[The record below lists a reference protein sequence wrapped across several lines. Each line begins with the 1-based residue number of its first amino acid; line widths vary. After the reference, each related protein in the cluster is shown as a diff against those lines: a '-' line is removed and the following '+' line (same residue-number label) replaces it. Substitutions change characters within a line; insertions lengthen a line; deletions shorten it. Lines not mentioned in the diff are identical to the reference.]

1 MKHWILPAV
10 SICVLGI
17 AAFAQDVQPEDQP
30 EGEATAP
37 ASHVTTTTIECAG
50 TWTMDELVRFDL
62 ERVGPPDPWVVPAPK
77 HWKHGHELG
86 PGIGGNEALPA
97 PAPAPRAPSAI
108 ASCPGLIA
116 PTITS
121 SFLGLEDGAITIP
134 PDTMGAVG
142 PNDIVVMLNDRVR
155 LQDRSGA
162 EIVTVSLSSFWA
174 PVSPSAPFDP
184 VIMFDPHSDRWI
196 ACVDSHR
203 RSAASQTLFAISTTS
218 DPGGAWSFYSID
230 ADATNVAWADFPRMG
245 YNGTWIAITNNMFT
259 NAGDSFA
266 GASMWVIDKATALV
280 PGGPLTITTFAYP
293 FDNVGGVFGASL
305 TPATTH
311 DPAETTL
318 WVIDAVGFTSGGI
331 QAHRLSSITGT
342 GPAPVWAPAPDG
354 IFPGTGLFPVD
365 WNYTTGTPRA
375 IQPGTSSRI
384 ATNGARIY
392 DADFRNGRLWYTHV
406 GGLPAGG
413 ADRAATFW
421 YEIDPTAGA
430 DAPIV
435 QTGIVDDFDVFHFFP
450 SIAVNCANDM
460 MLGFTRSSSAVF
472 AEAAF
477 TYRLASDPPGTT
489 RPVTQI
495 KAGEDSYAKDFNSG
509 SIRWGDYSA
518 TVVDPVDDRS
528 MWTLQEYARTDVGGS
543 ASDDRWGTWWGR
555 LFAPAVCIGD
565 VNGDGSTNAAD
576 FTILAGNFGSNVPP
590 NTGGDLNGD
599 GIVNAADFTILAGDF
614 GC

>member
-1 MKHWILPAV
+1 MLHRSCLALVLAV
-10 SICVLGI
+10 GAS
-17 AAFAQDVQPEDQP
+17 AAAVVAQDARPQGDP
-30 EGEATAP
+30 EGEAKAP
-37 ASHVTTTTIECAG
+37 ASHATTRQIECVG
-50 TWTMDELVRFDL
+50 TWTMQELVRFDL

-77 HWKHGHELG
+77 QWKRGHELG
-86 PGIGGNEALPA
+86 LPDPGAVPA
-97 PAPAPRAPSAI
+97 PAPQAPPSAI
-108 ASCPGLIA
+108 ATCSEMNA

-121 SFLGLEDGAITIP
+121 SFLGLEDAAITIP

-142 PNDIVVMLNDRVR
+142 PNDIVVMLNGQVR
-155 LQDRSGA
+155 LQDRSGN
-162 EIVTVSLSSFWA
+162 EIVTVALTSFWA
-174 PVSPSAPFDP
+174 PVLPSAPFDP
-184 VIMFDPHSDRWI
+184 VIIFDPDSDRWI

-203 RSAASQTLFAISTTS
+203 RSASSQTLFAISTTN

-230 ADATNVAWADFPRMG
+230 ADSTNIAWADFPRMG

-259 NAGDSFA
+259 IASDSFV

-293 FDNVGGVFGASL
+293 FDNVGGIFGASM

-311 DPAETTL
+311 DPAESAL
-318 WVIDAVGFTSGGI
+318 WIIDAVGFTTGGV
-331 QAHRLSSITGT
+331 QGHRISSITGT
-342 GPAPVWAPAPDG
+342 GPAPVWAPAPG
-354 IFPGTGLFPVD
+354 GPFPGSGLFPVTT
-365 WNYTTGTPRA
+365 NYANNTPTAKQLGTA
-375 IQPGTSSRI
+375 TRI

-406 GGLPAGG
+406 GGVPVSSPT
-413 ADRAATFW
+413 RTSSFW
-421 YEIDPTAGA
+421 YEIDPSLGA
-430 DAPIV
+430 ASPIV
-435 QTGIVDDFDVFHFFP
+435 QSGVVDDPISFHFFP

-460 MLGFTRSSSAVF
+460 MMGFTRSNLVIY
-472 AEAAF
+472 AEAAY
-477 TYRLASDPPGTT
+477 TWRSASDPAGTT
-489 RPVTQI
+489 RPVVQI
-495 KAGEDSYAKDFNSG
+495 KAGEDSYVKDFGSG
-509 SIRWGDYSA
+509 SVRWGDYSA

-543 ASDDRWGTWWGR
+543 ASDDRWGTWWGQ
-555 LFAPAVCIGD
+555 LFAPTICIGD

-599 GIVNAADFTILAGDF
+599 GIVNAADFVILAGDF